1 MEDGSLQCDT
11 SRSGQ
16 TDRQTDRAECG
27 TSNSGEGA
35 DDLMCEILKLFF
47 QYCTVA
53 DPGGEGVMPP
63 RPCENKS

>member
-11 SRSGQ
+11 SRSG
-16 TDRQTDRAECG
+16 QTDRAECG

-35 DDLMCEILKLFF
+35 DDLMCEILKLVF

-53 DPGGEGVMPP
+53 DPGGRGGHAPP
-63 RPCENKS
+63 AL